1 MGYNSKRGLFWKYPL
16 SRIYPKSTRIFLYLY
31 GDIYGIYGKFGQV
44 FGDKDISGEN
54 VSYFNCSA
62 EINTKGMEFLRRY

>member
-1 MGYNSKRGLFWKYPL
+1 MEGLFWKYPL

-31 GDIYGIYGKFGQV
+31 GDINGIYGKIGQV
-44 FGDKDISGEN
+44 FGGKGISGEN
-54 VSYFNCSA
+54 VSYFNYSA